1 MAWPLEPLQPT
12 ILVPSKFGHSIG
24 GDSTSQL
31 FAKTYDYWLS
41 EFVGYLF
48 AETGNSGM
56 SNLIQKMRKG
66 SG

>member
-31 FAKTYDYWLS
+31 FAKTYDYRLS
-41 EFVGYLF
+41 EFVGY
-48 AETGNSGM
+48 TGVD
-56 SNLIQKMRKG
+56 L
-66 SG
+66 